1 MVYGNIPDHI
11 KAPEG
16 IELKPSKVDRR
27 ITGAWCTAD
36 VKQGSLFGPFKG
48 EIVKENER
56 KKIDFRYAW
65 EVYDLETSEL
75 IHIINATDPINGD
88 WTRYVNCARYLEEQN
103 LVSVQEGTQVFYKA
117 IRDIPSGEE
126 LLTWFERSKIKRNG
140 SGDKNEEKPIKG
152 KGTPS
157 PKKKKTKRSRSD
169 SSLGLGENV
178 TIGEKRQRKK
188 KKMFG
193 EVEEVSLAELIPKKR
208 TKRSVDSKE
217 SSTDDPSTEA
227 ITTQIF
233 NSLDVDTIKVY
244 SNSMSH
250 TGSLFLEDKR
260 KMKEIEEDWRYPPRW
275 REYQFGFLNRIT
287 ISVNNRRMYKCNI
300 CGGLYR
306 HKFSL
311 KRHYLRNH
319 INCQYLSKA
328 AVTNCMISV
337 STQYL
342 SMVEENGEEMVNRIQ
357 SLIFNSTNDSDT
369 NPNYKSDDANND
381 TNEDEGLNDTA
392 SNAEETLEESASD
405 INPDEKYSETG
416 LFPGLY
422 RCNACNRLY
431 DKAPELA
438 DHLKEHSEVPDSKT
452 FACGLCNM
460 TFKFKMNLV
469 RHQLVHEG
477 KTSGSGSL
485 GTSKEKVKIEPV
497 NDSGDPNRPFMCSQ
511 CPMKFKYATNLD
523 KHEIVHSD
531 DRPCKCTVCDKSF
544 PSMTNLKKHMN
555 IHTGC
560 KVPCR
565 YCEAV
570 FSHVGALRKHIRL
583 LHPTIHR
590 ERLLKLLE
598 RQGKLGTKAHKYLD
612 NSYENENSK
621 SSEHGSTYTSSNEG
635 EKEIKPKKEKRT
647 KTRIEDG
654 IDSRFK
660 FSCTIC
666 KKRFT
671 EYVNMCRHR
680 RMAHETPDDENN
692 SNANSEG
699 SSESANIV
707 VENPE
712 AIAAF
717 FANVAYNI
725 AENLTCY
732 LDGGQEAIEA
742 YSKREDEEVDV
753 ENTDEDK
760 KVEEPH
766 NIALHQYNFPHS
778 YNPRLLQENFE
789 YCPLDPSELMKKYE
803 KEVPSYFDV
812 NIDENSLDD
821 RGPALCTRR
830 RNSKDS
836 KDDSRDSIWG
846 NRFDGSFTNSPAKSE
861 RSQSPML
868 KIASVYSGKE
878 AAMLIPGT
886 PKKGAPTEEGGKDSK
901 VITIDPLVTQNSS
914 AEKENE
920 SEKGSNKDEEQ
931 KSVVVTQGESN
942 TENKVEK
949 NGADNKQTSELSQKQ
964 TDEETS
970 TTKNAE
976 NKSDESEE
984 ESKTTESSESKVT
997 PEKME
1002 SQDLGN
1008 GNSSPGDINGN
1019 RKQVKVD
1026 SQESDKQGHSENP
1039 EPEPKEKEESEH
1051 TPRKHIF
1058 KIMEYSKLKKGGL
1071 TVIRHGELDEG
1082 KNKSAEVKKDKTVE
1096 SKTSVSSDSSN
1107 TVPCDKAALNSENK
1121 LQINDMSSD
1130 DSNSGILL
1138 VDLFTDSDSEQAN
1151 KDHELM
1157 LQGLDLA
1164 RGAKDKMEK
1173 KARSSS
1179 VGNSPQRSPLYNYET
1194 IMFGK
1199 LGDTAYVCSVCKR
1212 HYPDF
1217 DRLIRHQWKKHP
1229 SIYCD
1234 FMEVE
1239 QGHEIESLYYS
1250 KPCHRGLLGSSG
1262 KALERAINKPSY
1274 TCTRCRGSFKS
1285 VDRLRVHI
1293 INCATPQPSP
1303 KKKKSY
1309 YKRKTPIKTENGE
1322 IESPSKL
1329 ASQVNLK
1336 ELNSRMKE
1344 FSSKPDK
1351 KADSVVRE
1359 NSLMEQE
1366 EKFSAGGKVNE
1377 RPKTP
1382 TQKVVTE
1389 KRVSTENTPEKTE
1402 AKAEEKDDTKQSE
1415 QKTTKSPSSKA
1426 GSKRIMVE
1434 KKIPTPVKEN
1444 RLSGGKS
1451 KETAGK
1457 KPVQRKSP
1465 VKLKS
1470 EQSKAGKM
1478 ADSAQQKRMRR
1489 GRDIVIYNPRN
1500 HIRRRELSEV
1510 LDKQQCKGCGVKF
1523 KTISL
1528 LERHVKKCDEK
1539 DKFKDIKM
1547 IKSNVNEEFHQKQR
1561 HVCFY
1566 CNKGFIYPKSLM
1578 NHFKAFCVVK
1588 KERESNGGLSE
1599 EDKSTEATMMKRLIQ
1614 QEEDRKVTNEEFD
1627 DTDRK
1632 KGGWPRGKKR
1642 KHRRKNHSWTII
1654 KQRKSSS
1661 NGQDMLSS
1669 VGDFIEEQEEKGNSE
1684 NEEDQQPVSEQPSNS
1699 DGNTKQSMTEKPQN
1713 MPRTPQ
1719 KLGIKKESVTPQA
1732 GDLVEELNSEPK
1744 GKKGK
1749 VQTGRTDITMSG
1761 AAPRGKRKTEVLTK
1775 PEVGT
1780 EDKTSVTSSPGEV
1793 KNDDTPLPRKRG
1805 RKKNVKNG
1813 SEDSPKS
1820 MEEEVNAK
1828 KSKVDDV
1835 PTASSVAL
1843 TREAK
1848 TKKARGDNSAK
1859 DNAQV
1864 TEGKAKKAK
1873 DDTPQDEEGSSKETL
1888 QNQSGKTKK
1897 GKLLFTNPD
1906 MKFVTMKN
1914 IVKKSGSGGSPVKTA
1929 EREADEESEKATPSK
1944 LTFHIYD
1951 SNSFKKRKTVA
1962 AAGPGVEKKFH
1973 IMQPGDF
1980 AGKNSNEGENN
1991 SKVGEK
1997 GRKSGDGKKVAQGGR
2012 VSEMKGR
2019 QEKGQVANNGGQ
2031 VELEPQGDVGEGL
2044 AKKSTG
2050 SNKIKGIVNKKPDTL
2065 QFHQVDMAAMKNKK
2079 GSQRLKKK

>member
-1 MVYGNIPDHI
+1 
-11 KAPEG
+11 
-16 IELKPSKVDRR
+16 
-27 ITGAWCTAD
+27 
-36 VKQGSLFGPFKG
+36 
-48 EIVKENER
+48 
-56 KKIDFRYAW
+56 
-65 EVYDLETSEL
+65 
-75 IHIINATDPINGD
+75 
-88 WTRYVNCARYLEEQN
+88 
-103 LVSVQEGTQVFYKA
+103 
-117 IRDIPSGEE
+117 
-126 LLTWFERSKIKRNG
+126 
-140 SGDKNEEKPIKG
+140 
-152 KGTPS
+152 
-157 PKKKKTKRSRSD
+157 
-169 SSLGLGENV
+169 
-178 TIGEKRQRKK
+178 
-188 KKMFG
+188 
-193 EVEEVSLAELIPKKR
+193 
-208 TKRSVDSKE
+208 
-217 SSTDDPSTEA
+217 
-227 ITTQIF
+227 
-233 NSLDVDTIKVY
+233 
-244 SNSMSH
+244 
-250 TGSLFLEDKR
+250 
-260 KMKEIEEDWRYPPRW
+260 
-275 REYQFGFLNRIT
+275 
-287 ISVNNRRMYKCNI
+287 
-300 CGGLYR
+300 
-306 HKFSL
+306 
-311 KRHYLRNH
+311 
-319 INCQYLSKA
+319 
-328 AVTNCMISV
+328 
-337 STQYL
+337 
-342 SMVEENGEEMVNRIQ
+342 
-357 SLIFNSTNDSDT
+357 
-369 NPNYKSDDANND
+369 
-381 TNEDEGLNDTA
+381 
-392 SNAEETLEESASD
+392 
-405 INPDEKYSETG
+405 
-416 LFPGLY
+416 
-422 RCNACNRLY
+422 
-431 DKAPELA
+431 
-438 DHLKEHSEVPDSKT
+438 
-452 FACGLCNM
+452 
-460 TFKFKMNLV
+460 
-469 RHQLVHEG
+469 
-477 KTSGSGSL
+477 
-485 GTSKEKVKIEPV
+485 
-497 NDSGDPNRPFMCSQ
+497 
-511 CPMKFKYATNLD
+511 
-523 KHEIVHSD
+523 
-531 DRPCKCTVCDKSF
+531 
-544 PSMTNLKKHMN
+544 MN

-621 SSEHGSTYTSSNEG
+621 SSEHGSTYNSSNEG

-732 LDGGQEAIEA
+732 LDGGQEALEA

-753 ENTDEDK
+753 VNTEEDK
-760 KVEEPH
+760 QVEEPP
-766 NIALHQYNFPHS
+766 NIALDQYNFPHS

-886 PKKGAPTEEGGKDSK
+886 PKKDAPTEKGGQDPK
-901 VITIDPLVTQNSS
+901 VITIDPLVTQSS
-914 AEKENE
+914 NTEKEKE
-920 SEKGSNKDEEQ
+920 SEKEPKKDEKE
-931 KSVVVTQGESN
+931 KSVAVTQGESN
-942 TENKVEK
+942 TENEVEK
-949 NGADNKQTSELSQKQ
+949 NGADNEEISELSQKQ

-970 TTKNAE
+970 TAKNAE
-976 NKSDESEE
+976 NKSEEESEE
-984 ESKTTESSESKVT
+984 KSKTTQSSESRVT
-997 PEKME
+997 PEKVE
-1002 SQDLGN
+1002 SQDLGDS
-1008 GNSSPGDINGN
+1008 NSSPGDINGN

-1026 SQESDKQGHSENP
+1026 SQESEKQSQSENP
-1039 EPEPKEKEESEH
+1039 EPEPKEKQSQSENPEPEPKEKGESEH

-1082 KNKSAEVKKDKTVE
+1082 RNKYEEVKKDKAVE
-1096 SKTSVSSDSSN
+1096 SKISASNDSSN
-1107 TVPCDKAALNSENK
+1107 TVSCDKAALNSENK

-1138 VDLFTDSDSEQAN
+1138 VDLFTDSDSEQTN

-1164 RGAKDKMEK
+1164 KGAKDKMEK

-1351 KADSVVRE
+1351 KADSAVQE

-1366 EKFSAGGKVNE
+1366 EKFSVGSTLNE

-1389 KRVSTENTPEKTE
+1389 KRVSTENTPENTE
-1402 AKAEEKDDTKQSE
+1402 TKAEEKDDTKQSE
-1415 QKTTKSPSSKA
+1415 QKTTQSPSSKA
-1426 GSKRIMVE
+1426 GSKKIMVV
-1434 KKIPTPVKEN
+1434 KKIPTPVKEDQ
-1444 RLSGGKS
+1444 LSGGKS
-1451 KETAGK
+1451 KETAVK
-1457 KPVQRKSP
+1457 KAVQRKSP
-1465 VKLKS
+1465 VKLKK
-1470 EQSKAGKM
+1470 EQSKTGKM

-1627 DTDRK
+1627 DTERK

-1661 NGQDMLSS
+1661 SGQDMMLSVS
-1669 VGDFIEEQEEKGNSE
+1669 DFIEEQEEMGNSE
-1684 NEEDQQPVSEQPSNS
+1684 NEEDQQSVSEQPSNS
-1699 DGNTKQSMTEKPQN
+1699 DGNEKQSMTKKPQN
-1713 MPRTPQ
+1713 IPRTPQ
-1719 KLGIKKESVTPQA
+1719 KPGIKKESDTPP
-1732 GDLVEELNSEPK
+1732 GDIVEELNSEPK
-1744 GKKGK
+1744 GKKEK
-1749 VQTGRTDITMSG
+1749 LKTEKTDITMSG
-1761 AAPRGKRKTEVLTK
+1761 AAPRGKRKTEVLAK
-1775 PEVGT
+1775 PEVST
-1780 EDKTSVTSSPGEV
+1780 EDKTSVTSSPGET
-1793 KNDDTPLPRKRG
+1793 KNDETPMPRKRG

-1820 MEEEVNAK
+1820 MEEEVKAK
-1828 KSKVDDV
+1828 KSKVEDV
-1835 PTASSVAL
+1835 PTASDVAL
-1843 TREAK
+1843 AREAK
-1848 TKKARGDNSAK
+1848 TKKARGDSSAK
-1859 DNAQV
+1859 GNAQV

-1873 DDTPQDEEGSSKETL
+1873 DDTLQDEERSLKEMM

-1897 GKLLFTNPD
+1897 GKLSFDNPD
-1906 MKFVTMKN
+1906 MQFVTMKN
-1914 IVKKSGSGGSPVKTA
+1914 IVKKSASGGSPVKTA
-1929 EREADEESEKATPSK
+1929 EREVNEESEKTTPSK

-1951 SNSFKKRKTVA
+1951 SNSFKKKKTVA

-1973 IMQPGDF
+1973 IIQPGDF

-1997 GRKSGDGKKVAQGGR
+1997 GRRSGDGRKVAQGGR

-2031 VELEPQGDVGEGL
+2031 VELESQGDGGEGL
-2044 AKKSTG
+2044 EKKSTG
-2050 SNKIKGIVNKKPDTL
+2050 SNKIKGIVNRKPDTL

>member
-1 MVYGNIPDHI
+1 
-11 KAPEG
+11 
-16 IELKPSKVDRR
+16 
-27 ITGAWCTAD
+27 
-36 VKQGSLFGPFKG
+36 
-48 EIVKENER
+48 
-56 KKIDFRYAW
+56 
-65 EVYDLETSEL
+65 
-75 IHIINATDPINGD
+75 
-88 WTRYVNCARYLEEQN
+88 
-103 LVSVQEGTQVFYKA
+103 
-117 IRDIPSGEE
+117 
-126 LLTWFERSKIKRNG
+126 
-140 SGDKNEEKPIKG
+140 
-152 KGTPS
+152 
-157 PKKKKTKRSRSD
+157 
-169 SSLGLGENV
+169 
-178 TIGEKRQRKK
+178 
-188 KKMFG
+188 
-193 EVEEVSLAELIPKKR
+193 
-208 TKRSVDSKE
+208 
-217 SSTDDPSTEA
+217 
-227 ITTQIF
+227 
-233 NSLDVDTIKVY
+233 
-244 SNSMSH
+244 
-250 TGSLFLEDKR
+250 
-260 KMKEIEEDWRYPPRW
+260 
-275 REYQFGFLNRIT
+275 
-287 ISVNNRRMYKCNI
+287 
-300 CGGLYR
+300 
-306 HKFSL
+306 
-311 KRHYLRNH
+311 
-319 INCQYLSKA
+319 
-328 AVTNCMISV
+328 
-337 STQYL
+337 
-342 SMVEENGEEMVNRIQ
+342 
-357 SLIFNSTNDSDT
+357 
-369 NPNYKSDDANND
+369 
-381 TNEDEGLNDTA
+381 
-392 SNAEETLEESASD
+392 
-405 INPDEKYSETG
+405 
-416 LFPGLY
+416 
-422 RCNACNRLY
+422 
-431 DKAPELA
+431 
-438 DHLKEHSEVPDSKT
+438 
-452 FACGLCNM
+452 
-460 TFKFKMNLV
+460 
-469 RHQLVHEG
+469 
-477 KTSGSGSL
+477 
-485 GTSKEKVKIEPV
+485 
-497 NDSGDPNRPFMCSQ
+497 
-511 CPMKFKYATNLD
+511 
-523 KHEIVHSD
+523 
-531 DRPCKCTVCDKSF
+531 
-544 PSMTNLKKHMN
+544 MN

-621 SSEHGSTYTSSNEG
+621 SSEHGSTYNSSNEG

-732 LDGGQEAIEA
+732 LDGGQEALEA

-753 ENTDEDK
+753 VNTEEDK
-760 KVEEPH
+760 QVEEPP
-766 NIALHQYNFPHS
+766 NIALDQYNFPHS

-886 PKKGAPTEEGGKDSK
+886 PKKDAPTEKGGQDPK
-901 VITIDPLVTQNSS
+901 VITIDPLVTQSS
-914 AEKENE
+914 NTEKEKE
-920 SEKGSNKDEEQ
+920 SEKEPKKDEKE
-931 KSVVVTQGESN
+931 KSVAVTQGESN
-942 TENKVEK
+942 TENEVEK
-949 NGADNKQTSELSQKQ
+949 NGADNEEVSELSQKQ

-970 TTKNAE
+970 TAKNAE
-976 NKSDESEE
+976 NKSEEESEE
-984 ESKTTESSESKVT
+984 KSKTTQSSESRVT
-997 PEKME
+997 PEKVE
-1002 SQDLGN
+1002 SQDLGDS
-1008 GNSSPGDINGN
+1008 NSSPGDINGN

-1026 SQESDKQGHSENP
+1026 SQESEKQSQSENP
-1039 EPEPKEKEESEH
+1039 EPEPKEKQSQSENPEPEPKEKGESEH

-1082 KNKSAEVKKDKTVE
+1082 RNKYEEVKKDKAVE
-1096 SKTSVSSDSSN
+1096 SKISASNDSSN
-1107 TVPCDKAALNSENK
+1107 TVSCDKAALNSENK

-1138 VDLFTDSDSEQAN
+1138 VDLFTDSDSEQTN

-1164 RGAKDKMEK
+1164 KGAKDKMEK

-1351 KADSVVRE
+1351 KADSAVQE

-1366 EKFSAGGKVNE
+1366 EKFSVGSTLNE

-1389 KRVSTENTPEKTE
+1389 KRVSTENTPENTE
-1402 AKAEEKDDTKQSE
+1402 TKAEEKDDTKQSE
-1415 QKTTKSPSSKA
+1415 QKTTQSPSSKA
-1426 GSKRIMVE
+1426 GSKKIMVV
-1434 KKIPTPVKEN
+1434 KKIPTPVKEDQ
-1444 RLSGGKS
+1444 LSGGKS
-1451 KETAGK
+1451 KETAVK
-1457 KPVQRKSP
+1457 KAVQRKSP
-1465 VKLKS
+1465 VKLKK
-1470 EQSKAGKM
+1470 EQSKTGKM

-1627 DTDRK
+1627 DTERK

-1661 NGQDMLSS
+1661 SGQDMMLSVS
-1669 VGDFIEEQEEKGNSE
+1669 DFIEEQEEMGNSE
-1684 NEEDQQPVSEQPSNS
+1684 NEEDQQSVSEQPSNS
-1699 DGNTKQSMTEKPQN
+1699 DGNEKQSMTKKPQN
-1713 MPRTPQ
+1713 IPRTPQ
-1719 KLGIKKESVTPQA
+1719 KPGIKKESDTPP
-1732 GDLVEELNSEPK
+1732 GDIVEELNSEPK
-1744 GKKGK
+1744 GKKEK
-1749 VQTGRTDITMSG
+1749 LKTEKTDITMSG
-1761 AAPRGKRKTEVLTK
+1761 AAPRGKRKTEVLAK
-1775 PEVGT
+1775 PEVST
-1780 EDKTSVTSSPGEV
+1780 EDKTSVTSSPGET
-1793 KNDDTPLPRKRG
+1793 KNDETPMPRKRG

-1820 MEEEVNAK
+1820 MEEEVKAK
-1828 KSKVDDV
+1828 KSKVEDV
-1835 PTASSVAL
+1835 PTASDVAL
-1843 TREAK
+1843 AREAK
-1848 TKKARGDNSAK
+1848 TKKARGDSSAK
-1859 DNAQV
+1859 GNAQV

-1873 DDTPQDEEGSSKETL
+1873 DDTLQNEERSLKEMM

-1897 GKLLFTNPD
+1897 GKLSFDNPD
-1906 MKFVTMKN
+1906 MQFVTMKN
-1914 IVKKSGSGGSPVKTA
+1914 IVKKSASGGSPVKTA
-1929 EREADEESEKATPSK
+1929 EREVNEESEKTTPSK

-1951 SNSFKKRKTVA
+1951 SNSFKKKKTVA

-1973 IMQPGDF
+1973 IIQPGDF

-1997 GRKSGDGKKVAQGGR
+1997 GRRSGDGRKVAQGGR

-2031 VELEPQGDVGEGL
+2031 VELEPQGDGGEGL
-2044 AKKSTG
+2044 EKKSTG
-2050 SNKIKGIVNKKPDTL
+2050 SNKIKGIVNRKPDTL

>member
-1 MVYGNIPDHI
+1 
-11 KAPEG
+11 
-16 IELKPSKVDRR
+16 
-27 ITGAWCTAD
+27 
-36 VKQGSLFGPFKG
+36 
-48 EIVKENER
+48 
-56 KKIDFRYAW
+56 
-65 EVYDLETSEL
+65 
-75 IHIINATDPINGD
+75 
-88 WTRYVNCARYLEEQN
+88 
-103 LVSVQEGTQVFYKA
+103 
-117 IRDIPSGEE
+117 
-126 LLTWFERSKIKRNG
+126 
-140 SGDKNEEKPIKG
+140 
-152 KGTPS
+152 
-157 PKKKKTKRSRSD
+157 
-169 SSLGLGENV
+169 
-178 TIGEKRQRKK
+178 
-188 KKMFG
+188 
-193 EVEEVSLAELIPKKR
+193 
-208 TKRSVDSKE
+208 
-217 SSTDDPSTEA
+217 
-227 ITTQIF
+227 
-233 NSLDVDTIKVY
+233 
-244 SNSMSH
+244 
-250 TGSLFLEDKR
+250 
-260 KMKEIEEDWRYPPRW
+260 
-275 REYQFGFLNRIT
+275 
-287 ISVNNRRMYKCNI
+287 
-300 CGGLYR
+300 
-306 HKFSL
+306 
-311 KRHYLRNH
+311 
-319 INCQYLSKA
+319 
-328 AVTNCMISV
+328 
-337 STQYL
+337 
-342 SMVEENGEEMVNRIQ
+342 
-357 SLIFNSTNDSDT
+357 
-369 NPNYKSDDANND
+369 
-381 TNEDEGLNDTA
+381 
-392 SNAEETLEESASD
+392 
-405 INPDEKYSETG
+405 
-416 LFPGLY
+416 
-422 RCNACNRLY
+422 
-431 DKAPELA
+431 
-438 DHLKEHSEVPDSKT
+438 
-452 FACGLCNM
+452 
-460 TFKFKMNLV
+460 
-469 RHQLVHEG
+469 
-477 KTSGSGSL
+477 
-485 GTSKEKVKIEPV
+485 
-497 NDSGDPNRPFMCSQ
+497 
-511 CPMKFKYATNLD
+511 
-523 KHEIVHSD
+523 
-531 DRPCKCTVCDKSF
+531 
-544 PSMTNLKKHMN
+544 MN

-621 SSEHGSTYTSSNEG
+621 SSEHGSTYNSSNEG

-732 LDGGQEAIEA
+732 LDGGQEALEA

-753 ENTDEDK
+753 VNTEEDK
-760 KVEEPH
+760 QVEEPP
-766 NIALHQYNFPHS
+766 NIALDQYNFPHS

-886 PKKGAPTEEGGKDSK
+886 PKKDAPTEKGGQDPK
-901 VITIDPLVTQNSS
+901 VITIDPLVTQSS
-914 AEKENE
+914 NTEKEKE
-920 SEKGSNKDEEQ
+920 SEKEPKKDEKE
-931 KSVVVTQGESN
+931 KSVAVTQGESN
-942 TENKVEK
+942 TENEVEK
-949 NGADNKQTSELSQKQ
+949 NGADNEEISELSQKQ

-970 TTKNAE
+970 TAKNAE
-976 NKSDESEE
+976 NKSEEESEE
-984 ESKTTESSESKVT
+984 KSKTTQSSESRVT
-997 PEKME
+997 PEKVE
-1002 SQDLGN
+1002 SQDLGDS
-1008 GNSSPGDINGN
+1008 NSSPGDINGN

-1026 SQESDKQGHSENP
+1026 SQESEKQSQSENP
-1039 EPEPKEKEESEH
+1039 EPEPKEKQSQSENPEPEPKEKGESEH

-1082 KNKSAEVKKDKTVE
+1082 RNKYEEVKKDKAVE
-1096 SKTSVSSDSSN
+1096 SKISASNNSSN
-1107 TVPCDKAALNSENK
+1107 TVSCDKAALNSENK

-1138 VDLFTDSDSEQAN
+1138 VDLFTDSDSEQTN

-1164 RGAKDKMEK
+1164 KGAKDKMEK

-1351 KADSVVRE
+1351 KADSAVQE

-1366 EKFSAGGKVNE
+1366 EKFSVGSTLNE

-1389 KRVSTENTPEKTE
+1389 KRVSTENTPENTE
-1402 AKAEEKDDTKQSE
+1402 TKAEEKDDTKQSE
-1415 QKTTKSPSSKA
+1415 QKTTQSPSSKA
-1426 GSKRIMVE
+1426 GSKKIMVV
-1434 KKIPTPVKEN
+1434 KKIPTPVKEDQ
-1444 RLSGGKS
+1444 LSGGKS
-1451 KETAGK
+1451 KETAVK
-1457 KPVQRKSP
+1457 KAVQRKSP
-1465 VKLKS
+1465 VKLKK
-1470 EQSKAGKM
+1470 EQSKTGKM

-1627 DTDRK
+1627 DTERK

-1661 NGQDMLSS
+1661 SGQDMMLSVS
-1669 VGDFIEEQEEKGNSE
+1669 DFIEEQEEMGNSE
-1684 NEEDQQPVSEQPSNS
+1684 NEEDQQSVSEQPSNS
-1699 DGNTKQSMTEKPQN
+1699 DGNEKQSMTKKPQN
-1713 MPRTPQ
+1713 IPRTPQ
-1719 KLGIKKESVTPQA
+1719 KPGIKKESDTPP
-1732 GDLVEELNSEPK
+1732 GDIVEELNSEPK
-1744 GKKGK
+1744 GKKEK
-1749 VQTGRTDITMSG
+1749 LKTEKTDITMSG
-1761 AAPRGKRKTEVLTK
+1761 AAPRGKRKTEVLAK
-1775 PEVGT
+1775 PEVST
-1780 EDKTSVTSSPGEV
+1780 EDKTSVTSSPGET
-1793 KNDDTPLPRKRG
+1793 KNDETPMPRKRG

-1820 MEEEVNAK
+1820 MEEEVKAK
-1828 KSKVDDV
+1828 KSKVEDV
-1835 PTASSVAL
+1835 PTASDVAL
-1843 TREAK
+1843 AREAK
-1848 TKKARGDNSAK
+1848 TKKARGDSSAK
-1859 DNAQV
+1859 GNAQV

-1873 DDTPQDEEGSSKETL
+1873 DDTLQDEERSLKEMM

-1897 GKLLFTNPD
+1897 GKLSFDNPD
-1906 MKFVTMKN
+1906 MQFVTMKN
-1914 IVKKSGSGGSPVKTA
+1914 IVKKSASGGSPVKTA
-1929 EREADEESEKATPSK
+1929 EREVNEESEKTTPSK

-1951 SNSFKKRKTVA
+1951 SNSFKKKKTVA

-1973 IMQPGDF
+1973 IIQPGDF

-1997 GRKSGDGKKVAQGGR
+1997 GRRSGDGRKVAQGGR

-2019 QEKGQVANNGGQ
+2019 QEKGQVANNGSQ
-2031 VELEPQGDVGEGL
+2031 VELEPQGDGGEGL
-2044 AKKSTG
+2044 EKKSTG
-2050 SNKIKGIVNKKPDTL
+2050 SNKIKGIVNRKPDTL

>member
-1 MVYGNIPDHI
+1 
-11 KAPEG
+11 
-16 IELKPSKVDRR
+16 
-27 ITGAWCTAD
+27 
-36 VKQGSLFGPFKG
+36 
-48 EIVKENER
+48 
-56 KKIDFRYAW
+56 
-65 EVYDLETSEL
+65 
-75 IHIINATDPINGD
+75 
-88 WTRYVNCARYLEEQN
+88 
-103 LVSVQEGTQVFYKA
+103 
-117 IRDIPSGEE
+117 
-126 LLTWFERSKIKRNG
+126 
-140 SGDKNEEKPIKG
+140 
-152 KGTPS
+152 
-157 PKKKKTKRSRSD
+157 
-169 SSLGLGENV
+169 
-178 TIGEKRQRKK
+178 
-188 KKMFG
+188 
-193 EVEEVSLAELIPKKR
+193 
-208 TKRSVDSKE
+208 
-217 SSTDDPSTEA
+217 
-227 ITTQIF
+227 
-233 NSLDVDTIKVY
+233 
-244 SNSMSH
+244 
-250 TGSLFLEDKR
+250 
-260 KMKEIEEDWRYPPRW
+260 
-275 REYQFGFLNRIT
+275 
-287 ISVNNRRMYKCNI
+287 
-300 CGGLYR
+300 
-306 HKFSL
+306 
-311 KRHYLRNH
+311 
-319 INCQYLSKA
+319 
-328 AVTNCMISV
+328 
-337 STQYL
+337 
-342 SMVEENGEEMVNRIQ
+342 
-357 SLIFNSTNDSDT
+357 
-369 NPNYKSDDANND
+369 
-381 TNEDEGLNDTA
+381 
-392 SNAEETLEESASD
+392 
-405 INPDEKYSETG
+405 
-416 LFPGLY
+416 
-422 RCNACNRLY
+422 
-431 DKAPELA
+431 
-438 DHLKEHSEVPDSKT
+438 
-452 FACGLCNM
+452 
-460 TFKFKMNLV
+460 
-469 RHQLVHEG
+469 
-477 KTSGSGSL
+477 
-485 GTSKEKVKIEPV
+485 
-497 NDSGDPNRPFMCSQ
+497 
-511 CPMKFKYATNLD
+511 
-523 KHEIVHSD
+523 
-531 DRPCKCTVCDKSF
+531 
-544 PSMTNLKKHMN
+544 MN

-621 SSEHGSTYTSSNEG
+621 SSEHGSTYNSSNEG

-732 LDGGQEAIEA
+732 LDGGQEALEA

-753 ENTDEDK
+753 VNTEEDK
-760 KVEEPH
+760 QVEEPP
-766 NIALHQYNFPHS
+766 NIALDQYNFPHS

-886 PKKGAPTEEGGKDSK
+886 PKKDAPTEKGGQDPK
-901 VITIDPLVTQNSS
+901 VITIDPLVTQSS
-914 AEKENE
+914 NTEKEKE
-920 SEKGSNKDEEQ
+920 SEKEPKKDEKE
-931 KSVVVTQGESN
+931 KSVAVTQGESN
-942 TENKVEK
+942 TENEVEK
-949 NGADNKQTSELSQKQ
+949 NGADNEEISELSQKQ

-970 TTKNAE
+970 TAKNAE
-976 NKSDESEE
+976 NKSEEESEE
-984 ESKTTESSESKVT
+984 KSKTTQSSESRVT
-997 PEKME
+997 PEKVE
-1002 SQDLGN
+1002 SQDLGDS
-1008 GNSSPGDINGN
+1008 NSSPGDINGN

-1026 SQESDKQGHSENP
+1026 SQESEKQSQSENP
-1039 EPEPKEKEESEH
+1039 EPEPKEKQSQSENPEPEPKEKGESEH

-1082 KNKSAEVKKDKTVE
+1082 RNKYEEVKKDKAVE
-1096 SKTSVSSDSSN
+1096 SKISASNDSSN
-1107 TVPCDKAALNSENK
+1107 TVSCDKAALNSENK

-1138 VDLFTDSDSEQAN
+1138 VDLFTDSDSEQTN

-1164 RGAKDKMEK
+1164 KGAMDKMEK

-1351 KADSVVRE
+1351 KADSAVQE

-1366 EKFSAGGKVNE
+1366 EKFSVGSTLNE

-1389 KRVSTENTPEKTE
+1389 KRVSTENTPENTE
-1402 AKAEEKDDTKQSE
+1402 TKAEEKDDTKQSE
-1415 QKTTKSPSSKA
+1415 QKTTQSPSSKA
-1426 GSKRIMVE
+1426 GSKKIMVV
-1434 KKIPTPVKEN
+1434 KKIPTPVKEDQ
-1444 RLSGGKS
+1444 LSGGKS
-1451 KETAGK
+1451 KETAVK
-1457 KPVQRKSP
+1457 KAVQRKSP
-1465 VKLKS
+1465 VKLKK
-1470 EQSKAGKM
+1470 EQSKTGKM

-1627 DTDRK
+1627 DTERK

-1661 NGQDMLSS
+1661 SGQDMMLSVS
-1669 VGDFIEEQEEKGNSE
+1669 DFIEEQEEMGNSE
-1684 NEEDQQPVSEQPSNS
+1684 NEEDQQSVSEQPSNS
-1699 DGNTKQSMTEKPQN
+1699 DGNEKQSMTKKPQN
-1713 MPRTPQ
+1713 IPRTPQ
-1719 KLGIKKESVTPQA
+1719 KPGIKKESDTPP
-1732 GDLVEELNSEPK
+1732 GDIVEELNSEPK
-1744 GKKGK
+1744 GKKEK
-1749 VQTGRTDITMSG
+1749 LKTEKTDITMSG
-1761 AAPRGKRKTEVLTK
+1761 AAPRGKRKTEVLAK
-1775 PEVGT
+1775 PEVST
-1780 EDKTSVTSSPGEV
+1780 EDKTSVTSSPGET
-1793 KNDDTPLPRKRG
+1793 KNDETPMPRKRG

-1820 MEEEVNAK
+1820 MEEEVKAK
-1828 KSKVDDV
+1828 KSKVEDV
-1835 PTASSVAL
+1835 PTASDVAL
-1843 TREAK
+1843 AREAK
-1848 TKKARGDNSAK
+1848 TKKARGDSSAK
-1859 DNAQV
+1859 GNAQV

-1873 DDTPQDEEGSSKETL
+1873 DDTLQDEERSLKEMM

-1897 GKLLFTNPD
+1897 GKLSFDNPD
-1906 MKFVTMKN
+1906 MQFVTMKN
-1914 IVKKSGSGGSPVKTA
+1914 IVKKSASGGSPVKTA
-1929 EREADEESEKATPSK
+1929 EREVNEESEKTTPSK

-1951 SNSFKKRKTVA
+1951 SNSFKKKKTVA

-1973 IMQPGDF
+1973 IIQPGDF

-1997 GRKSGDGKKVAQGGR
+1997 GRRSGDGRKVAQGGR

-2031 VELEPQGDVGEGL
+2031 VELEPQGDGGEGL
-2044 AKKSTG
+2044 EKKSTG
-2050 SNKIKGIVNKKPDTL
+2050 SNKIKGIVNRKPDTL

>member
-1 MVYGNIPDHI
+1 MF
-11 KAPEG
+11 
-16 IELKPSKVDRR
+16 S
-27 ITGAWCTAD
+27 C
-36 VKQGSLFGPFKG
+36 LF
-48 EIVKENER
+48 
-56 KKIDFRYAW
+56 A
-65 EVYDLETSEL
+65 
-75 IHIINATDPINGD
+75 
-88 WTRYVNCARYLEEQN
+88 
-103 LVSVQEGTQVFYKA
+103 
-117 IRDIPSGEE
+117 
-126 LLTWFERSKIKRNG
+126 
-140 SGDKNEEKPIKG
+140 
-152 KGTPS
+152 
-157 PKKKKTKRSRSD
+157 
-169 SSLGLGENV
+169 
-178 TIGEKRQRKK
+178 
-188 KKMFG
+188 
-193 EVEEVSLAELIPKKR
+193 
-208 TKRSVDSKE
+208 
-217 SSTDDPSTEA
+217 
-227 ITTQIF
+227 
-233 NSLDVDTIKVY
+233 
-244 SNSMSH
+244 
-250 TGSLFLEDKR
+250 
-260 KMKEIEEDWRYPPRW
+260 
-275 REYQFGFLNRIT
+275 
-287 ISVNNRRMYKCNI
+287 
-300 CGGLYR
+300 
-306 HKFSL
+306 
-311 KRHYLRNH
+311 
-319 INCQYLSKA
+319 
-328 AVTNCMISV
+328 
-337 STQYL
+337 
-342 SMVEENGEEMVNRIQ
+342 
-357 SLIFNSTNDSDT
+357 
-369 NPNYKSDDANND
+369 
-381 TNEDEGLNDTA
+381 
-392 SNAEETLEESASD
+392 
-405 INPDEKYSETG
+405 
-416 LFPGLY
+416 
-422 RCNACNRLY
+422 
-431 DKAPELA
+431 
-438 DHLKEHSEVPDSKT
+438 
-452 FACGLCNM
+452 
-460 TFKFKMNLV
+460 
-469 RHQLVHEG
+469 
-477 KTSGSGSL
+477 
-485 GTSKEKVKIEPV
+485 
-497 NDSGDPNRPFMCSQ
+497 
-511 CPMKFKYATNLD
+511 
-523 KHEIVHSD
+523 D

-621 SSEHGSTYTSSNEG
+621 SSEHGSTYNSSNEG

-680 RMAHETPDDENN
+680 RMAHETLDDENI

-732 LDGGQEAIEA
+732 LDGGQEALEA

-753 ENTDEDK
+753 VNTEEDK
-760 KVEEPH
+760 QVEEPP
-766 NIALHQYNFPHS
+766 NIALDQYNFPHS

-886 PKKGAPTEEGGKDSK
+886 PKKDAPTEKGGQDPK
-901 VITIDPLVTQNSS
+901 VITIDPLVTQSS
-914 AEKENE
+914 NTEKEKE
-920 SEKGSNKDEEQ
+920 SEKEPKKDEKE
-931 KSVVVTQGESN
+931 KSVAVTQGESN
-942 TENKVEK
+942 TENEVEK
-949 NGADNKQTSELSQKQ
+949 NGADNEEVSELSQKQ

-970 TTKNAE
+970 TAKNAE
-976 NKSDESEE
+976 NKSEEESEE
-984 ESKTTESSESKVT
+984 KSKTTQSSESRVT
-997 PEKME
+997 PEKVE
-1002 SQDLGN
+1002 SQDLGDS
-1008 GNSSPGDINGN
+1008 NSSPGDINGN

-1026 SQESDKQGHSENP
+1026 SQESEKQSQSENP
-1039 EPEPKEKEESEH
+1039 EPEPKEKQSQSENPEPEPKEKGESEH

-1082 KNKSAEVKKDKTVE
+1082 RNKYEEVKKDKAVE
-1096 SKTSVSSDSSN
+1096 SKISASNDSSN
-1107 TVPCDKAALNSENK
+1107 TVSCDKAALNSENK

-1138 VDLFTDSDSEQAN
+1138 VDLFTDSDSEQTN

-1164 RGAKDKMEK
+1164 KGAKDKMEK

-1351 KADSVVRE
+1351 KADSAVQE

-1366 EKFSAGGKVNE
+1366 EKFSVGSTLNE

-1389 KRVSTENTPEKTE
+1389 KRVSTENTPENTE
-1402 AKAEEKDDTKQSE
+1402 TKAEEKDDTKQSE
-1415 QKTTKSPSSKA
+1415 QKTTQSPSSKA
-1426 GSKRIMVE
+1426 GSKKIMVV
-1434 KKIPTPVKEN
+1434 KKIPTPVKEDQ
-1444 RLSGGKS
+1444 LSGGKS
-1451 KETAGK
+1451 KETAVK
-1457 KPVQRKSP
+1457 KAVQRKSP
-1465 VKLKS
+1465 VKLKK
-1470 EQSKAGKM
+1470 EQSKTGKM

-1627 DTDRK
+1627 DTERK

-1661 NGQDMLSS
+1661 SGQDMMLSVS
-1669 VGDFIEEQEEKGNSE
+1669 DFIEEQEEMGNSE
-1684 NEEDQQPVSEQPSNS
+1684 NEEDQQSVSEQPSNS
-1699 DGNTKQSMTEKPQN
+1699 DGNEKQSMTKKPQN
-1713 MPRTPQ
+1713 IPRTPQ
-1719 KLGIKKESVTPQA
+1719 KPGIKKESDTPP
-1732 GDLVEELNSEPK
+1732 GDIVEELNSEPK
-1744 GKKGK
+1744 GKKEK
-1749 VQTGRTDITMSG
+1749 LKTEKTDITMSG
-1761 AAPRGKRKTEVLTK
+1761 AAPRGKRKTEVLAK
-1775 PEVGT
+1775 PEVST
-1780 EDKTSVTSSPGEV
+1780 EDKTSVTSSPGET
-1793 KNDDTPLPRKRG
+1793 KNDETPMPRKRG

-1820 MEEEVNAK
+1820 MEEEVKAK
-1828 KSKVDDV
+1828 KSKVEDV
-1835 PTASSVAL
+1835 PTASDVAL
-1843 TREAK
+1843 AREAK
-1848 TKKARGDNSAK
+1848 TKKARGDSSAK
-1859 DNAQV
+1859 GNAQV

-1873 DDTPQDEEGSSKETL
+1873 DDTLQDEERSLKEMM

-1897 GKLLFTNPD
+1897 GKLSFDNPD
-1906 MKFVTMKN
+1906 MQFVTMKN
-1914 IVKKSGSGGSPVKTA
+1914 IVKKSASGGSPVKTA
-1929 EREADEESEKATPSK
+1929 EREVNEESEKTTPSK

-1951 SNSFKKRKTVA
+1951 SNSFKKKKTVA

-1973 IMQPGDF
+1973 IIQPGDF

-1997 GRKSGDGKKVAQGGR
+1997 GRRSGDGRKIAQGGR

-2031 VELEPQGDVGEGL
+2031 VELEPQGDGGEGL
-2044 AKKSTG
+2044 EKKSTG
-2050 SNKIKGIVNKKPDTL
+2050 SNKIKGIVNRKPDTL

>member
-1 MVYGNIPDHI
+1 
-11 KAPEG
+11 
-16 IELKPSKVDRR
+16 
-27 ITGAWCTAD
+27 
-36 VKQGSLFGPFKG
+36 
-48 EIVKENER
+48 
-56 KKIDFRYAW
+56 
-65 EVYDLETSEL
+65 
-75 IHIINATDPINGD
+75 
-88 WTRYVNCARYLEEQN
+88 
-103 LVSVQEGTQVFYKA
+103 
-117 IRDIPSGEE
+117 
-126 LLTWFERSKIKRNG
+126 
-140 SGDKNEEKPIKG
+140 
-152 KGTPS
+152 
-157 PKKKKTKRSRSD
+157 
-169 SSLGLGENV
+169 
-178 TIGEKRQRKK
+178 
-188 KKMFG
+188 
-193 EVEEVSLAELIPKKR
+193 
-208 TKRSVDSKE
+208 
-217 SSTDDPSTEA
+217 
-227 ITTQIF
+227 
-233 NSLDVDTIKVY
+233 
-244 SNSMSH
+244 
-250 TGSLFLEDKR
+250 
-260 KMKEIEEDWRYPPRW
+260 
-275 REYQFGFLNRIT
+275 
-287 ISVNNRRMYKCNI
+287 
-300 CGGLYR
+300 
-306 HKFSL
+306 
-311 KRHYLRNH
+311 
-319 INCQYLSKA
+319 
-328 AVTNCMISV
+328 
-337 STQYL
+337 
-342 SMVEENGEEMVNRIQ
+342 
-357 SLIFNSTNDSDT
+357 
-369 NPNYKSDDANND
+369 
-381 TNEDEGLNDTA
+381 
-392 SNAEETLEESASD
+392 
-405 INPDEKYSETG
+405 
-416 LFPGLY
+416 
-422 RCNACNRLY
+422 
-431 DKAPELA
+431 
-438 DHLKEHSEVPDSKT
+438 
-452 FACGLCNM
+452 
-460 TFKFKMNLV
+460 
-469 RHQLVHEG
+469 
-477 KTSGSGSL
+477 
-485 GTSKEKVKIEPV
+485 
-497 NDSGDPNRPFMCSQ
+497 
-511 CPMKFKYATNLD
+511 
-523 KHEIVHSD
+523 
-531 DRPCKCTVCDKSF
+531 
-544 PSMTNLKKHMN
+544 MN

-621 SSEHGSTYTSSNEG
+621 SSEHGSTYNSSNEG

-680 RMAHETPDDENN
+680 RMAHETLDDENI

-732 LDGGQEAIEA
+732 LDGGQEALEA

-753 ENTDEDK
+753 VNTEEDK
-760 KVEEPH
+760 QVEEPP
-766 NIALHQYNFPHS
+766 NIALDQYNFPHS

-886 PKKGAPTEEGGKDSK
+886 PKKDAPTEKGGQDPK
-901 VITIDPLVTQNSS
+901 VITIDPLVTQSS
-914 AEKENE
+914 NTEKEKE
-920 SEKGSNKDEEQ
+920 SEKEPNKDEKE
-931 KSVVVTQGESN
+931 KSVAVTQGESN
-942 TENKVEK
+942 TENEVEK
-949 NGADNKQTSELSQKQ
+949 NGADNEEISELSQKQ

-970 TTKNAE
+970 TAKNAE
-976 NKSDESEE
+976 NKSEEESEE
-984 ESKTTESSESKVT
+984 KSKTTQSSESRVT
-997 PEKME
+997 PEKVE
-1002 SQDLGN
+1002 SQDLGDS
-1008 GNSSPGDINGN
+1008 NSSPGDINGN

-1026 SQESDKQGHSENP
+1026 SQESEKQSQSENP
-1039 EPEPKEKEESEH
+1039 EPEPKEKQSQSENPEPGPKEKGESEH

-1082 KNKSAEVKKDKTVE
+1082 RNKYEEVKKDKAVE
-1096 SKTSVSSDSSN
+1096 SKISASNDSSN
-1107 TVPCDKAALNSENK
+1107 TVSCDKAALNSENK

-1138 VDLFTDSDSEQAN
+1138 VDLFTDSDSEQTN

-1164 RGAKDKMEK
+1164 KGAKDKMEK

-1351 KADSVVRE
+1351 KADSAVQE

-1366 EKFSAGGKVNE
+1366 EKFSVGSTLNE

-1389 KRVSTENTPEKTE
+1389 KRVSTENTPENTE
-1402 AKAEEKDDTKQSE
+1402 TKAEEKDDTKQSE
-1415 QKTTKSPSSKA
+1415 QKTTQSPSSKA
-1426 GSKRIMVE
+1426 GSKKIMVV
-1434 KKIPTPVKEN
+1434 KKIPTPVKEDQ
-1444 RLSGGKS
+1444 LSGGKS
-1451 KETAGK
+1451 KETAVK
-1457 KPVQRKSP
+1457 KAVQRKSP
-1465 VKLKS
+1465 VKLKK
-1470 EQSKAGKM
+1470 EQSKTGKM

-1627 DTDRK
+1627 DTERK

-1661 NGQDMLSS
+1661 SGQDMMLSVS
-1669 VGDFIEEQEEKGNSE
+1669 DFIEEQEEMGNSE
-1684 NEEDQQPVSEQPSNS
+1684 NEEDQQSVSEQPSNS
-1699 DGNTKQSMTEKPQN
+1699 DGNEKQSMTEKPQN
-1713 MPRTPQ
+1713 IPRTPQ
-1719 KLGIKKESVTPQA
+1719 KPGIKKESDTPP
-1732 GDLVEELNSEPK
+1732 GDIVEELNSEPK

-1749 VQTGRTDITMSG
+1749 LKTEKTDITMSG
-1761 AAPRGKRKTEVLTK
+1761 AAPRGKRKTEVLAK
-1775 PEVGT
+1775 PEVST
-1780 EDKTSVTSSPGEV
+1780 EDKTSVTSSPGET
-1793 KNDDTPLPRKRG
+1793 KNDETPMPRKRG

-1820 MEEEVNAK
+1820 MEEEVKAK
-1828 KSKVDDV
+1828 KSKVEDV
-1835 PTASSVAL
+1835 PTASDVAL
-1843 TREAK
+1843 AREAK
-1848 TKKARGDNSAK
+1848 TKKARGDSSAK
-1859 DNAQV
+1859 GNAQV

-1873 DDTPQDEEGSSKETL
+1873 DDTLQDEERSLKEMM

-1897 GKLLFTNPD
+1897 GKLSFDNPD
-1906 MKFVTMKN
+1906 MQFVTMKN
-1914 IVKKSGSGGSPVKTA
+1914 IVKKSASGGSPVKTA
-1929 EREADEESEKATPSK
+1929 EREVNEESEKTTPSK

-1951 SNSFKKRKTVA
+1951 SNSFKKKKTVA

-1973 IMQPGDF
+1973 IIQPGDF

-1991 SKVGEK
+1991 SKVWEK
-1997 GRKSGDGKKVAQGGR
+1997 GRRSGDGRKVAQGGR

-2031 VELEPQGDVGEGL
+2031 VELEPQGDGGEGL
-2044 AKKSTG
+2044 EKKSTG
-2050 SNKIKGIVNKKPDTL
+2050 SNKIKGIVNRKPDTL

>member
-1 MVYGNIPDHI
+1 
-11 KAPEG
+11 
-16 IELKPSKVDRR
+16 
-27 ITGAWCTAD
+27 
-36 VKQGSLFGPFKG
+36 
-48 EIVKENER
+48 
-56 KKIDFRYAW
+56 
-65 EVYDLETSEL
+65 
-75 IHIINATDPINGD
+75 
-88 WTRYVNCARYLEEQN
+88 
-103 LVSVQEGTQVFYKA
+103 
-117 IRDIPSGEE
+117 
-126 LLTWFERSKIKRNG
+126 
-140 SGDKNEEKPIKG
+140 
-152 KGTPS
+152 
-157 PKKKKTKRSRSD
+157 
-169 SSLGLGENV
+169 
-178 TIGEKRQRKK
+178 
-188 KKMFG
+188 
-193 EVEEVSLAELIPKKR
+193 
-208 TKRSVDSKE
+208 
-217 SSTDDPSTEA
+217 
-227 ITTQIF
+227 
-233 NSLDVDTIKVY
+233 
-244 SNSMSH
+244 
-250 TGSLFLEDKR
+250 
-260 KMKEIEEDWRYPPRW
+260 
-275 REYQFGFLNRIT
+275 
-287 ISVNNRRMYKCNI
+287 
-300 CGGLYR
+300 
-306 HKFSL
+306 
-311 KRHYLRNH
+311 
-319 INCQYLSKA
+319 
-328 AVTNCMISV
+328 
-337 STQYL
+337 
-342 SMVEENGEEMVNRIQ
+342 
-357 SLIFNSTNDSDT
+357 
-369 NPNYKSDDANND
+369 
-381 TNEDEGLNDTA
+381 
-392 SNAEETLEESASD
+392 
-405 INPDEKYSETG
+405 
-416 LFPGLY
+416 
-422 RCNACNRLY
+422 
-431 DKAPELA
+431 
-438 DHLKEHSEVPDSKT
+438 
-452 FACGLCNM
+452 
-460 TFKFKMNLV
+460 
-469 RHQLVHEG
+469 
-477 KTSGSGSL
+477 
-485 GTSKEKVKIEPV
+485 
-497 NDSGDPNRPFMCSQ
+497 
-511 CPMKFKYATNLD
+511 
-523 KHEIVHSD
+523 
-531 DRPCKCTVCDKSF
+531 
-544 PSMTNLKKHMN
+544 MN

-621 SSEHGSTYTSSNEG
+621 SSEHGSTYNSSNEG

-680 RMAHETPDDENN
+680 RMAHETLDDENI

-732 LDGGQEAIEA
+732 LDGGQEALEA
-742 YSKREDEEVDV
+742 YSNREDEEVDV
-753 ENTDEDK
+753 VNTEEDK
-760 KVEEPH
+760 QVEEPP
-766 NIALHQYNFPHS
+766 NIALDQYNFPHS

-886 PKKGAPTEEGGKDSK
+886 PKKDAPTEKGGQDPK
-901 VITIDPLVTQNSS
+901 VITIDPLVTQSS
-914 AEKENE
+914 NTEKEKE
-920 SEKGSNKDEEQ
+920 SEKEPKKDEKE
-931 KSVVVTQGESN
+931 KSVAVTQGESN
-942 TENKVEK
+942 TENEVEK
-949 NGADNKQTSELSQKQ
+949 NGADNEEISELSQKQ

-970 TTKNAE
+970 TAKNAE
-976 NKSDESEE
+976 NKSEEESEE
-984 ESKTTESSESKVT
+984 KSKTTQSSESRVT
-997 PEKME
+997 PEKVE
-1002 SQDLGN
+1002 SQDLGDS
-1008 GNSSPGDINGN
+1008 NSSPGDINGN

-1026 SQESDKQGHSENP
+1026 SQESEKQSQSENP
-1039 EPEPKEKEESEH
+1039 EPEPKEKQSQSENPEPEPKEKGESEH

-1082 KNKSAEVKKDKTVE
+1082 RNKYEEVKKDKAVE
-1096 SKTSVSSDSSN
+1096 SKISASNDSSN
-1107 TVPCDKAALNSENK
+1107 TVSCDKAALNSENK

-1138 VDLFTDSDSEQAN
+1138 VDLFTDSDSEQTN

-1164 RGAKDKMEK
+1164 KGAKDKMEK

-1351 KADSVVRE
+1351 KADSAVQE

-1366 EKFSAGGKVNE
+1366 EKFSVGSTLNE

-1389 KRVSTENTPEKTE
+1389 KRVSTENTPENTE
-1402 AKAEEKDDTKQSE
+1402 TKAEEKDDTKQSE
-1415 QKTTKSPSSKA
+1415 QKTTQSPSSKA
-1426 GSKRIMVE
+1426 GSKKIMVV
-1434 KKIPTPVKEN
+1434 KKIPTPVKEDQ
-1444 RLSGGKS
+1444 LSGGKS
-1451 KETAGK
+1451 KETAVK
-1457 KPVQRKSP
+1457 KAVQRKSP
-1465 VKLKS
+1465 VKLKK
-1470 EQSKAGKM
+1470 EQSKTGKM

-1627 DTDRK
+1627 DTERK

-1661 NGQDMLSS
+1661 SGQDMMLSVS
-1669 VGDFIEEQEEKGNSE
+1669 DFIEEQEEMGNSE
-1684 NEEDQQPVSEQPSNS
+1684 NEEDQQSVSEQPSNS
-1699 DGNTKQSMTEKPQN
+1699 DGNEKQSMTKKPQN
-1713 MPRTPQ
+1713 IPRTPQ
-1719 KLGIKKESVTPQA
+1719 KPGIKKESDTPP
-1732 GDLVEELNSEPK
+1732 GDIVEELNSEPK
-1744 GKKGK
+1744 GKKEK
-1749 VQTGRTDITMSG
+1749 LKTEKTDITMSG
-1761 AAPRGKRKTEVLTK
+1761 AAPRGKRKTEVLAK
-1775 PEVGT
+1775 PEVST
-1780 EDKTSVTSSPGEV
+1780 EDKTSVTSSPGET
-1793 KNDDTPLPRKRG
+1793 KNDETPMPRKRG

-1820 MEEEVNAK
+1820 MEEEVKAK
-1828 KSKVDDV
+1828 KSKVEDV
-1835 PTASSVAL
+1835 PTASDVAL
-1843 TREAK
+1843 AREAK
-1848 TKKARGDNSAK
+1848 TKKARGDSSAK
-1859 DNAQV
+1859 GNAQV

-1873 DDTPQDEEGSSKETL
+1873 DDTLQDEERSLKEMM

-1897 GKLLFTNPD
+1897 GKLSFDNPD
-1906 MKFVTMKN
+1906 MQFVTMKN
-1914 IVKKSGSGGSPVKTA
+1914 IVKKSASGGSPVKTA
-1929 EREADEESEKATPSK
+1929 EREVNEESEKTTPSK

-1951 SNSFKKRKTVA
+1951 SNSFKKKKTVA

-1973 IMQPGDF
+1973 IIQPGDF

-1997 GRKSGDGKKVAQGGR
+1997 GRRSGDGRKVAQGGR

-2031 VELEPQGDVGEGL
+2031 VELEPQGDGGEGL
-2044 AKKSTG
+2044 EKKSTG
-2050 SNKIKGIVNKKPDTL
+2050 SNKIKGIVNRKPDTL